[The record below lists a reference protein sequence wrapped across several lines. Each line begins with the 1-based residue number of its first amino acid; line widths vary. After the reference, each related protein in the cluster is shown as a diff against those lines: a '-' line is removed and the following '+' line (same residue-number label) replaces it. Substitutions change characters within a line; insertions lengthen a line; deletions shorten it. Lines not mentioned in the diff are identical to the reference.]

1 MVFLPEILYTS
12 NMHVWPWS
20 ITFLLR
26 GTSLLSCTVQTNA
39 IPQLNALSHLMPFVQ
54 PSPQQPGSTVPLAPS
69 RTSSSSTNR
78 GPVLRST
85 STYRTAG
92 QGPQG
97 AAHLPSRDS
106 MRKRA
111 VTAAASVIG
120 SAAAAA
126 VPTQLHHHYQVQQ
139 AGGGDEGRSAPA
151 TKVNRHQHHHYQ
163 SQQQLQCHEDQ
174 HDNLHQ
180 QQQQQHDRPDHE
192 DQQPHTQQFV
202 HSSVAPSQACTQSGS
217 TAPMHYASS
226 KSSPDVSQAP
236 APIVLLPPP
245 HQHATASYQTHE
257 PPPLPQEQP
266 VGPHDARCKLQQPPL
281 LSPQR
286 AHGAANFSSRP
297 ASTASSTW
305 STAVKV
311 RYRRRHDLRC
321 AW

>member
-1 MVFLPEILYTS
+1 
-12 NMHVWPWS
+12 MHVWPWS

-180 QQQQQHDRPDHE
+180 QQQQA
-192 DQQPHTQQFV
+192 QPWHFASAVSIEVLKRSCLV
-202 HSSVAPSQACTQSGS
+202 H
-217 TAPMHYASS
+217 
-226 KSSPDVSQAP
+226 
-236 APIVLLPPP
+236 PPP
-245 HQHATASYQTHE
+245 GGSAHAKRQH
-257 PPPLPQEQP
+257 P
-266 VGPHDARCKLQQPPL
+266 R
-281 LSPQR
+281 LS
-286 AHGAANFSSRP
+286 GCP
-297 ASTASSTW
+297 AVSA
-305 STAVKV
+305 
-311 RYRRRHDLRC
+311 
-321 AW
+321 